1 MSYKNKNKTFS
12 GDKTSGGDKTS
23 NKNELIDDL
32 SDIIGSYTDE
42 KDYQTLIKYDPKT
55 FTKDKL
61 VKNLTNDIPLD
72 ELVLFSKAY
81 GYAKRWLESR
91 AEYHNIWYKT
101 VKPIELVSLFIK
113 YIRFYGDIDNVE
125 DFSVLDHI
133 SYKRRTN
140 NDSEDIYL
148 VDEIEDTAF
157 MSSTDIMENIDVEN
171 IYENSSSKFKNKF
184 EKITGINISDMEED
198 ENLHDHII
206 SKLSSELRSQIIKLM
221 DDDPNFHPLKN
232 FKEYQKKLLDLV
244 LVNYV
249 KEDKE

>member
-1 MSYKNKNKTFS
+1 MTAFPCLSTPRAAGQEFWALMTGLS
-12 GDKTSGGDKTS
+12 PTLVSGGA
-23 NKNELIDDL
+23 
-32 SDIIGSYTDE
+32 GAGGAWVC
-42 KDYQTLIKYDPKT
+42 
-55 FTKDKL
+55 L
-61 VKNLTNDIPLD
+61 VWPAAQPALGEHVGEEAN
-72 ELVLFSKAY
+72 
-81 GYAKRWLESR
+81 G
-91 AEYHNIWYKT
+91 AEHMH
-101 VKPIELVSLFIK
+101 PP
-113 YIRFYGDIDNVE
+113 D
-125 DFSVLDHI
+125 
-133 SYKRRTN
+133 
-140 NDSEDIYL
+140 L